1 MVSIEHDCYEFF
13 ERRLVDENRLTSG
26 SNRLVLV
33 EFTQGLRLVDAHI
46 DDFLSTWVSLVVEE
60 TRKVLHQLIILAH
73 RLLVRNHGLSVGK
86 LRLVTNFDETKAA
99 ESLTAPPYARCSNSH
114 HAGEGGFRD
123 EAHQGVKIRRVQA
136 CKIKKRRFD
145 CFIKRAVERLVPRA
159 VSRDQA
165 DGTQLLLDD

>member
-13 ERRLVDENRLTSG
+13 KRGLVDENRLTSG

-46 DDFLSTWVSLVVEE
+46 DDFLSTWVCLVVEE
-60 TRKVLHQLIILAH
+60 TRKVLHQLIILTR

-86 LRLVTNFDETKAA
+86 LRFVTSFDEAKAA
-99 ESLTAPPYARCSNSH
+99 ESLSAPSYARCSNSH
-114 HAGEGGFRD
+114 HAREGGFGD

-136 CKIKKRRFD
+136 CKIK
-145 CFIKRAVERLVPRA
+145 
-159 VSRDQA
+159 
-165 DGTQLLLDD
+165 